1 MGSPEGHNEKHL
13 DTFHNCVEYSKIVS
27 RKMYLGVQCSL
38 RTILCTGNLGHS
50 GDINFR
56 FKVSSIIEISFKIKF

>member
-50 GDINFR
+50 GDINFQ
-56 FKVSSIIEISFKIKF
+56 I